1 MEQIEEENRPMEL
14 TRHQE
19 LLSWVAAQAALTRPD
34 NIVWIDGSKAQLD
47 ALRSQAVSAGEL
59 LELNGDKQPGCW
71 LHRTEV
77 SDVARVEGR
86 TFICCEREE
95 DAGPTNHWMA
105 PDEMRALLR
114 PLYDGCMRGRTMY
127 VIPYSMG
134 VVDSPFARYGVE
146 LTDSLYVVLSM
157 AIMTRFGRPVLD
169 ALGDTGE
176 YVKCLHAKA
185 DIDPDHRYIAHFPQD
200 NTIMSVNSD
209 YGGNALLCKKCFSL
223 RIASVQGRSQGW
235 LAEHMLILGVENPRG
250 EVRYLAAAFPSAC
263 GKTDLA
269 MLTPPERYRAQ
280 GWKIWCVGDDI
291 AWLRVGPDGRLWAM
305 NPENG
310 YLGVIPGVSP
320 KTGPNILATVSRDT
334 LFTNTAQNLDDDTAW
349 WEGLS
354 DTPPRHALDWKGS
367 PWDGALSA
375 EKGAQANARFC
386 SPITNCPC
394 LSPEY
399 ENPAGVPISAIVF
412 GGRRAKVAPLVY
424 QSRDWVHGVFAGSIM
439 ASETTAAATGKVG
452 VVRRDPMA
460 MLPFCGYN
468 MADYWRHWLEMG
480 ALLGDNA
487 PLVFHVNWFRTDGD
501 GKLLW
506 PGFGENLRV
515 LEWMLRR
522 CGGEA
527 EAVESPVGL
536 LPRTEDI
543 DLEGSGV
550 TRTALENLL
559 SIDKALWRDDVADI
573 RAFYARFGG
582 RLPQELEQALLELEA
597 GLNERPS

>member
-1 MEQIEEENRPMEL
+1 MEL
-14 TRHQE
+14 TKNKD
-19 LLSWVAAQAALTRPD
+19 LLDWVAAQAALTRPD
-34 NIVWIDGSKAQLD
+34 QIVWIDGSAAQLD
-47 ALRSQAVSAGEL
+47 ALRAQAVSTGEL
-59 LELNGDKQPGCW
+59 IALNRDKLPGCH

-77 SDVARVEGR
+77 SDVARVEDR
-86 TFICCEREE
+86 TFICSAEE
-95 DAGPTNHWMA
+95 ADAGPTNHWMD
-105 PDEMRALLR
+105 PGEMRALLR
-114 PLYDGCMRGRTMY
+114 PLYDGAMEGRTMY

-134 VVDSPFARYGVE
+134 VVGSPFARYGVE

-157 AIMTRFGRPVLD
+157 AIMTRLGRTVLD
-169 ALGDTGE
+169 ALGDSSD

-185 DIDPDHRYIAHFPQD
+185 DIDPEHRYIAHFPD
-200 NTIMSVNSD
+200 ENTIMSVNSD

-223 RIASVQGRSQGW
+223 RIASVQGRRQGW

-250 EVRYLAAAFPSAC
+250 EVRYIAAAFPSAC

-269 MLTPPERYRAQ
+269 MLTPPGRYRAR

-310 YLGVIPGVSP
+310 YLGVIPGVGP
-320 KTGPNILATVSRDT
+320 KNGAAILATAGHDT
-334 LFTNTAQNLDDDTAW
+334 LFTNVVQDLDDDTVW

-354 DTPPRHALDWKGS
+354 DTPPRHALNWKGN
-367 PWDGALSA
+367 PWDGAVSP
-375 EKGAQANARFC
+375 EKGAQPNARFC
-386 SPITNCPC
+386 APVTNCPC

-399 ENPAGVPISAIVF
+399 ENPQGVPISAILF

-424 QSRDWVHGVFAGSIM
+424 QARDWAHGVFSGSIM

-480 ALLGDNA
+480 HLLGDKA
-487 PLVFHVNWFRTDGD
+487 PKIFHVNWFRTGDDGR
-501 GKLLW
+501 LLW
-506 PGFGENLRV
+506 PGFGENLRL

-522 CGGEA
+522 CDGEA
-527 EAVESPVGL
+527 GAAESPVGL
-536 LPRTEDI
+536 LPRVEDI

-550 TRTALENLL
+550 TKAVLEELL
-559 SIDKALWRDDVADI
+559 SIDKALWREDI
-573 RAFYARFGG
+573 VNIRGFYAKFGDK
-582 RLPQELEQALLELEA
+582 LPKELESALNELEI
-597 GLNERPS
+597 GLN